1 MGSLRNPIG
10 PLPSSIYW
18 RRRGL
23 LLIMAALLALLVVWI
38 VSSRGGDGGGGDDA
52 DGSNSKNPVESITPG
67 PSGSGPA
74 ISEKPGGRDESEGS
88 TEGSGG
94 SGSAGS
100 GTGGGSGGT
109 EGTGGTGSPSA
120 TGTGD
125 PADSGDTG
133 GTGGTG
139 GNGGSANGGT
149 ATGGR
154 LPAGSNLPN
163 CAPASVR
170 LTLRSVQNTYE
181 PGQTPKLELV
191 AQNSSASDCKLDLGP
206 ERAVVTITQSGSDK
220 DIWASDHC
228 PDRSANVLVRVPADG
243 RTTHTFPWDREQSA
257 PKCATPPAGDV
268 SPGTYLV
275 EAKTPGL
282 PTARTSF
289 VLTRD

>member
-1 MGSLRNPIG
+1 M
-10 PLPSSIYW
+10 
-18 RRRGL
+18 
-23 LLIMAALLALLVVWI
+23 
-38 VSSRGGDGGGGDDA
+38 
-52 DGSNSKNPVESITPG
+52 
-67 PSGSGPA
+67 
-74 ISEKPGGRDESEGS
+74 
-88 TEGSGG
+88 
-94 SGSAGS
+94 
-100 GTGGGSGGT
+100 
-109 EGTGGTGSPSA
+109 
-120 TGTGD
+120 
-125 PADSGDTG
+125 
-133 GTGGTG
+133 
-139 GNGGSANGGT
+139 
-149 ATGGR
+149 
-154 LPAGSNLPN
+154 
-163 CAPASVR
+163 R